1 MAAMTIEDRIERIRT
16 SIRWI
21 KEADRQRR
29 EAEADPRSDGK
40 TRRRMKEYFEASE
53 REFHFQ
59 WKNVEAVLDEYKLGE
74 Q

>member
-1 MAAMTIEDRIERIRT
+1 MTIEDRIERIRT

-21 KEADRQRR
+21 KEADRKRR
-29 EAEADPRSDGK
+29 EVEADPSSDGEA
-40 TRRRMKEYFEASE
+40 RRRMKAAFEATE

-59 WKNVEAVLDEYKLGE
+59 WKNVEVVLDEYKLGE